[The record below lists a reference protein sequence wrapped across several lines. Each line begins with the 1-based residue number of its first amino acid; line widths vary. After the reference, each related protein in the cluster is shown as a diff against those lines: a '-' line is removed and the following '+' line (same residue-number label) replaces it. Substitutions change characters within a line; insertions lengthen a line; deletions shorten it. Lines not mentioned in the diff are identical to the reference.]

1 MSLAYV
7 IVQRLLT
14 DAEHECEAKLK
25 FLRLQEVALAADD
38 KRTCGYEHACWWCL
52 GYLIGVDPV
61 HLRGDLVLP
70 AGTVAHFKSGCFIET
85 QSRHGLAAWVFEN
98 TDCGTVQLRMHKE
111 ISAVHIALHQRFI
124 LLSITSTDDK
134 IVFTS
139 DEPDELLEP
148 ENLTL
153 HASNLGL
160 LEFFKVSCSCFLGL
174 FYGDTSCVFR
184 LALFRVR
191 LLPDLKVLLNVELG

>member
-1 MSLAYV
+1 MSLAHV

-14 DAEHECEAKLK
+14 DAEHECETKLK
-25 FLRLQEVALAADD
+25 FLWLQEVALAAND
-38 KRTCGYEHACWWCL
+38 KRTCGYEHACRWCL
-52 GYLIGVDPV
+52 RHLIGVDPV

-85 QSRHGLAAWVFEN
+85 QGRHGLAAWVFEN
-98 TDCGTVQLRMHKE
+98 TDCGTVQLGMHEE

-124 LLSITSTDDK
+124 LLRISSTDDE

-160 LEFFKVSCSCFLGL
+160 LELFKVSRGCLLGL

-191 LLPDLKVLLNVELG
+191 LLPDLEVLLNVELG